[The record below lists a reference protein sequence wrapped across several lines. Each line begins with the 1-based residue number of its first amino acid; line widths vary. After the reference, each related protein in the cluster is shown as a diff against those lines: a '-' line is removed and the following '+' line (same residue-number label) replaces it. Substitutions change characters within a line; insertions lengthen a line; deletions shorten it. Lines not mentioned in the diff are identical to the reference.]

1 LETIL
6 VEGSA
11 WKRFFDPEER
21 RIAGIGQQT
30 ALPPPKRRSP
40 GHALIEFV
48 RRFRVGE
55 WVARNALFVEKDG
68 FRVVLLLPCGGPR
81 AGAIRGGVAGS
92 PIGN

>member
-1 LETIL
+1 

-11 WKRFFDPEER
+11 GKRIFGPEKR
-21 RIAGIGQQT
+21 QLAGTEQQKT
-30 ALPPPKRRSP
+30 RPLPKRGSP

-48 RRFRVGE
+48 RRFRLDE
-55 WVARNALFVEKDG
+55 RVARNALFVEKDG
-68 FRVVLLLPCGGPR
+68 SRVVLLLPCGGPR